1 MIVHI
6 REGFSSSQSISRLII
21 PLNHQRWVENY
32 ICSYLFHKWFVL
44 DIWHYVADRLP
55 SQQKSTTQISTVM
68 EASVWTFCAP
78 SGHPPSRFPKV
89 REHKY
94 GLFIINMSLALWH
107 INRLYLIQYDNYSFC
122 CFLLLFFFSFII
134 HMLPPLWPE
143 SRWPFSSRYCTHL
156 QIGQR

>member
-1 MIVHI
+1 MNNSRFIFWNKLLTKQMKTKELAPVIHKCSLFTSPSVIVHI
-6 REGFSSSQSISRLII
+6 REEFSSSQSISRLII

-32 ICSYLFHKWFVL
+32 ICSYLFHKSLVV

-78 SGHPPSRFPKV
+78 SGHPPSRYPKV

-94 GLFIINMSLALWH
+94 GLFIINTLSIMAHKWT
-107 INRLYLIQYDNYSFC
+107 
-122 CFLLLFFFSFII
+122 LFNSV
-134 HMLPPLWPE
+134 W
-143 SRWPFSSRYCTHL
+143 
-156 QIGQR
+156 